1 MNLMRIV
8 LMMPSAV
15 YRQKISESLKNAI
28 VDIDIQSC
36 SSERLA
42 FNKIQHILPHCL
54 ILSDQSDLISYSEF
68 KVWIESHLNKVVL
81 LKSQRP
87 TNILINNCAS
97 EIMLPSYTRDDEWST
112 FSETLID
119 ALTTLYLSE
128 KKGNPRIKIN
138 RNLKQ
143 KLVLIGASTG
153 GGAAIQE
160 LFRTLPEKTCPVIVA
175 QHLPSFANEHFKQQI
190 SRFCKVPAELLVDHQ
205 LVTANTVWIVPG
217 GCQAEFYSNSNGI
230 HVHLFEDKRTYSY
243 HPCIDHFFYSASH
256 LNSQTLAILLTGMG
270 ADGAHGLR
278 ELKDKGAETW
288 AQDEGSLISSM
299 PQAALQLGGVQFQ
312 LSIESMQHRLANW
325 INQ

>member
-1 MNLMRIV
+1 MNLMRVV

-15 YRQKISESLKNAI
+15 YRQKISESLKNTLI
-28 VDIDIQSC
+28 DIDIQSC

-42 FNKIQHILPHCL
+42 YNKIQHTLPHGL
-54 ILSDQSDLISYSEF
+54 ILSDQSDLITYSEF
-68 KVWIESHLNKVVL
+68 KAWVESHLNKVIL

-87 TNILINNCAS
+87 TNITINNCAS
-97 EIMLPSYTRDDEWST
+97 EIMLPSYTRDDEWTT
-112 FSETLID
+112 FSDTLID
-119 ALTTLYLSE
+119 ALTTLYMSE
-128 KKGNPRIKIN
+128 KKRSPHIKLSKS
-138 RNLKQ
+138 LKN

-153 GGAAIQE
+153 RGATIQE
-160 LFRTLPEKTCPVIVA
+160 LLRTLPEKTCPVVVA

-190 SRFCKVPAELLVDHQ
+190 SRFCKVPTELLTDHQ
-205 LVTANTVWIVPG
+205 LITANTVWIVPG
-217 GCQAEFYSNSNGI
+217 GFQAEFYSNSNGV

-256 LNSQTLAILLTGMG
+256 LNSETLAILLTGMG

-288 AQDEGSLISSM
+288 AQDEGFMINSM

-312 LSIESMQHRLANW
+312 LSLETMQHRLINW